1 MHQSLTL
8 QVKISIGFYIPYQN
22 FDRNALPIALFYANP
37 VFFVEAQVIAWIK
50 ITMNPWFFC
59 GRVSQNRKM
68 ACQTRTTHFALRPQ
82 SSGGITP
89 GFIPKDVSIYLW
101 NYHPAMPVGKFG
113 S

>member
-1 MHQSLTL
+1 
-8 QVKISIGFYIPYQN
+8 
-22 FDRNALPIALFYANP
+22 
-37 VFFVEAQVIAWIK
+37 
-50 ITMNPWFFC
+50 
-59 GRVSQNRKM
+59 M